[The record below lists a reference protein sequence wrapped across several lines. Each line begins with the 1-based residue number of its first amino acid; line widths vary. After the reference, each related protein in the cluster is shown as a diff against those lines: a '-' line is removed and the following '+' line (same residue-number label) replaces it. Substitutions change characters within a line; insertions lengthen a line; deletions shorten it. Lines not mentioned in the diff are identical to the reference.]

1 MGSGIHEWPLM
12 FFTTIGQS
20 VAGAFIVMAAVL
32 LSGKLSPELNR
43 KVALQHVRPVGADG
57 RGFPAL
63 HDAHGYTAA
72 RV

>member
-43 KVALQHVRPVGADG
+43 KVDRKSVV
-57 RGFPAL
+57 
-63 HDAHGYTAA
+63 
-72 RV
+72 